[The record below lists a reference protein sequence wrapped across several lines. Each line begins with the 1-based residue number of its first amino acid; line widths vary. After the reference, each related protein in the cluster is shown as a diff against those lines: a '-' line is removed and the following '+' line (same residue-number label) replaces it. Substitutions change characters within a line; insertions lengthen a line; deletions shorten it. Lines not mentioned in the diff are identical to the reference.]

1 MQEQEYT
8 LSQLRNDKLQSFE
21 LGQPISSLKSFFEQ
35 SNYSHAALTE
45 HGVFV
50 GCIPNYVLTPYESA
64 TSIEALLEEVE
75 HFSVNEDAY
84 WLEALEATL
93 RADADIVPV
102 LDADQR
108 FLGYYLLED
117 LELFLARTPFLS
129 EGGSV
134 LVLSVQKEAYSL
146 GQLTQILERNN
157 ARVLGVLQTADY
169 GARIEITVKL
179 VSESLQTLLSE
190 LRRYDFSIEKALNE
204 DLFAEQLRERSAYF
218 EKFLNL

>member
-21 LGQPISSLKSFFEQ
+21 LGQPIASLKSFFEQ

-45 HGVFV
+45 YGVFV
-50 GCIPNYVLTPYESA
+50 GCIPNYVLTPYEDA
-64 TSIEALLEEVE
+64 TSIEALLDEVE
-75 HFSVNEDAY
+75 HFSVNENAY

-102 LDADQR
+102 VDADQR

-134 LVLSVQKEAYSL
+134 LVLSVHKEAYSI
-146 GQLTQILERNN
+146 GQLTQILERDN

>member
-8 LSQLRNDKLQSFE
+8 LSQLRNVKLQSFE
-21 LGQPISSLKSFFEQ
+21 LGQPIASLKSFFEQ

-50 GCIPNYVLTPYESA
+50 GCVPNYVLTPYEGA
-64 TSIEALLEEVE
+64 TSIEALLDEVE
-75 HFSVNEDAY
+75 HFSVNENAY

-102 LDADQR
+102 VDADQR

-134 LVLSVQKEAYSL
+134 LVLSVHKEAYSI

-169 GARIEITVKL
+169 GERVEITVKL

>member
-1 MQEQEYT
+1 VQEQEYT

-21 LGQPISSLKSFFEQ
+21 LGQPIASLKSFFEQ

-50 GCIPNYVLTPYESA
+50 GCIPNYVLTPYEGA

-75 HFSVNEDAY
+75 HFSVHEDAY

-93 RADADIVPV
+93 RAEADIVPV
-102 LDADQR
+102 VDADQR

-146 GQLTQILERNN
+146 GQLTQILERDN

>member
-45 HGVFV
+45 QGVFV

-64 TSIEALLEEVE
+64 ISIEALLEEVE
-75 HFSVNEDAY
+75 HFSVNEGAY

-93 RADADIVPV
+93 RAEADIVPV

>member
-21 LGQPISSLKSFFEQ
+21 LDQPIATLKSFFEQ

-45 HGVFV
+45 HGIFM
-50 GCIPNYVLTPYESA
+50 GCIPNYVLTPYEDT
-64 TSIEALLEEVE
+64 TSIGALLEEVE
-75 HFSVNEDAY
+75 HFSVTEDAY
-84 WLEALEATL
+84 WLEALETTL
-93 RADADIVPV
+93 RAEADIVPV
-102 LDADQR
+102 VDGEHH

-117 LELFLARTPFLS
+117 LEVFLARTPFLS
-129 EGGSV
+129 QGGSV
-134 LVLSVQKEAYSL
+134 LVLSVQKEAYSI

-169 GARIEITVKL
+169 GERIEITVKL
-179 VSESLQTLLSE
+179 VSESLHTLLSE

-204 DLFAEQLRERSAYF
+204 DLFAEQLKERSAYF

>member
-21 LGQPISSLKSFFEQ
+21 LGQPIASLKSFFEQ

-45 HGVFV
+45 YGVFV
-50 GCIPNYVLTPYESA
+50 GCIPNYVLIPYEDA
-64 TSIEALLEEVE
+64 TSIEALLDEVE
-75 HFSVNEDAY
+75 HFSVNENAY

-102 LDADQR
+102 VDADQR

-146 GQLTQILERNN
+146 GQLTQILERDN

>member
-21 LGQPISSLKSFFEQ
+21 LGQPIASLKSFFEQ

-50 GCIPNYVLTPYESA
+50 GCIPNYVLTPYEGA

-75 HFSVNEDAY
+75 HFSVNEEAY

-102 LDADQR
+102 VDADQR

-117 LELFLARTPFLS
+117 LELFLAQTPFLS

-169 GARIEITVKL
+169 GERVEITVKL
-179 VSESLQTLLSE
+179 VSDSLQTLLSE

>member
-21 LGQPISSLKSFFEQ
+21 LGQPIASLKSFFEQ

-50 GCIPNYVLTPYESA
+50 GCIPNYVLTPYEGA

-75 HFSVNEDAY
+75 HFSVNEEAY

-102 LDADQR
+102 VDADQR